1 MRFDRRSKA
10 PRGPIRPP
18 RSRVTSLLVAL
29 VMVIMAIQIA
39 ADPATWSWLFPNPD
53 GDNPA
58 RNEEADVSFDVAL
71 DSAPPLRPD
80 EFVSEPEPI
89 RGGAETADSSIPSSH
104 EELIA
109 GIDWNVI
116 EDNTLGL
123 RSAEVR
129 ISREILSRLRRTPA
143 NQLAEFVQPAPT
155 FGAVMLEPAHYRGDY
170 FEIQGEARRILEMP
184 SRAPAADETAPA
196 PPTTYEL
203 WVFTRDSGLN
213 PWRVLT
219 AEIPES
225 LPLGFHEDG
234 IPVRIRGMFFKR
246 QGYETLQH
254 ALHVAP
260 VLLAKSVDY
269 RPGQPAKADATPERA
284 TTWILGAILIG
295 GVGLAFLAWR
305 LRRSDARFE
314 KHVLHR
320 YQNQREPSDT
330 AEPQVDPSEF
340 LQQLANSPVI
350 PTSDAPIPPA
360 YRRES

>member
-10 PRGPIRPP
+10 PRGPIRLP

-89 RGGAETADSSIPSSH
+89 RGGAESADSSIPSSH

-109 GIDWNVI
+109 GIDWNAI

-123 RSAEVR
+123 RPAEVR
-129 ISREILSRLRRTPA
+129 ISWELLGRLRQTPT
-143 NQLAEFVQPAPT
+143 NQLAQFAQPAPT

-170 FEIQGEARRILEMP
+170 FEIQGKARRILEMP
-184 SRAPAADETAPA
+184 SRAPADDEPT

-219 AEIPES
+219 AEIPET
-225 LPLGFHEDG
+225 LPLGFHEEG

-295 GVGLAFLAWR
+295 GVVLAFLAWR

-314 KHVLHR
+314 KNVLHR
-320 YQNQREPSDT
+320 YQNQREPSDST
-330 AEPQVDPSEF
+330 EPQVDPSEF
-340 LQQLANSPVI
+340 LQQLANSPNI
-350 PTSDAPIPPA
+350 PTSDAPILPA
-360 YRRES
+360 SRREP